1 MPIYEYECKN
11 CKKIS
16 EILVFSSVEP
26 KCPKCGSKELKKLIS
41 ATSSMTGQPR
51 MSMPGPKDR
60 GCCGSRPGQ
69 APGCSGPGSCCGK
82 V

>member
-41 ATSSMTGQPR
+41 ATSSMTGQPKL
-51 MSMPGPKDR
+51 SMPGPKDR